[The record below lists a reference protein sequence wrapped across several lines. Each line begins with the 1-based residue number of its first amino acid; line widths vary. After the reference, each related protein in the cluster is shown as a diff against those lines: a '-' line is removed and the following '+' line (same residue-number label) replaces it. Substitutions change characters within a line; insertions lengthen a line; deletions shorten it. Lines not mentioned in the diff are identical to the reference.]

1 MFTVFVLGNI
11 ASGKSTACHY
21 LKSRGALLIDLDVLA
36 KSLYVP
42 GSDIV
47 NALAEEFGWDILD
60 EEGGVR
66 RNILASRA
74 FVSPDSVGTFW
85 MRKAAFAAASSL
97 LELSLLLIRSHGSM
111 ASCIPF

>member
-11 ASGKSTACHY
+11 ASGKSTACRY
-21 LKSRGALLIDLDVLA
+21 LESRGALLIDLDVLA

-60 EEGGVR
+60 E
-66 RNILASRA
+66 
-74 FVSPDSVGTFW
+74 
-85 MRKAAFAAASSL
+85 
-97 LELSLLLIRSHGSM
+97 LLLLPIRLQGSI
-111 ASCIPF
+111 ALCTPFSLSSFR

>member
-11 ASGKSTACHY
+11 ASGKSTACRY
-21 LKSRGALLIDLDVLA
+21 FESRGAMLIDLDELA

-42 GSDIV
+42 DI
-47 NALAEEFGWDILD
+47 ARCLLKM
-60 EEGGVR
+60 
-66 RNILASRA
+66 
-74 FVSPDSVGTFW
+74 VGISAPLTFW